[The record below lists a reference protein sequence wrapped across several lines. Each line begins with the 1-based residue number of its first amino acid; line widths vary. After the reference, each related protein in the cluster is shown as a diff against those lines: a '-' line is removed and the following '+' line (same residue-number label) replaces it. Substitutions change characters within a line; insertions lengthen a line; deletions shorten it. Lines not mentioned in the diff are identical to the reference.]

1 MGTVRDKK
9 TVLPPCTE
17 DCPAG
22 IDVPRYIRHIQHGDF
37 DGALAVI
44 RERIPF
50 PAVCGY
56 ACVHP
61 CEARCARI
69 QFDETVA
76 IRMLKRAARER
87 STGPGPM
94 PCAAE
99 PTGKNVAIIGSGPC
113 GLTAGYYLALLGHT
127 VEVFDKDKRAGGMLR
142 SAIPEYRLP
151 REALESDL
159 SLIFGL
165 GVRFTGGR
173 DVRVDELVGKYDA
186 ILIASGNQLSKR
198 LAVPGSGLPAVYWG
212 LDFLRSVKKGE
223 KVPVGGKV
231 CVIGGGNTAVD
242 ASRSALRLG
251 ATDVRL
257 ICLEKPGEMPAY
269 PWEVAEAIEEG
280 IVIEYSWGPQAIHE
294 RDGKVAGISCVR
306 CVSVFDGEGRFNPRY
321 DPSVTRRFEADSVI
335 FAIGQAPETDF
346 IKVKGVGAKEAG
358 LIDVDNDLM
367 THAPGVFAAGEA
379 VTGPSS
385 IIHAIAEGRRA
396 AIALDKFLGGKGAI
410 DRAEAG
416 DTGLEV
422 CEPSQRGTPRHR
434 AGAVAPQERVAGF
447 VPVETGYSEET
458 AVDEALRCLACDA
471 RQFTVEVNPDL
482 CKECGY
488 CKEVCSLNVFT
499 PSDTFNPGGYR
510 PVTAKDTDRCVGCLK
525 CLSICP
531 DFALSIRNG
540 DTDKH

>member
-1 MGTVRDKK
+1 MGVLKDKK

-44 RERIPF
+44 RARIPF

-87 STGPGPM
+87 STGPSPM

-99 PTGKNVAIIGSGPC
+99 PTGKRVAIIGSGPC

-151 REALESDL
+151 QEAIESDL

-173 DVRVDELVGKYDA
+173 DVRVDELTGKYDA
-186 ILIASGNQLSKR
+186 ILVASGNQLSKR
-198 LAVPGSGLPAVYWG
+198 LAVPGSGLPGVYWG

-223 KVPVGGKV
+223 KVSVGEKV
-231 CVIGGGNTAVD
+231 CVIGGGNAAVD
-242 ASRSALRLG
+242 AARSALRLG

-269 PWEVAEAIEEG
+269 PWEIAEAIEEG

-294 RDGKVAGISCVR
+294 RDGKVADISCVR

-321 DPSVTRRFEADSVI
+321 DPSITRRFEADTVI
-335 FAIGQAPETDF
+335 FAIGQAPDTDF
-346 IKVKGVGAKEAG
+346 INVAGVAAKEEG

-367 THAPGVFAAGEA
+367 THSPGVFAAGEA

-396 AIALDKFLGGKGAI
+396 AVAIDKFLGGKGTI

-416 DTGLEV
+416 DKGLEV
-422 CEPSQRGTPRHR
+422 CEPSPRCTPRHR
-434 AGAVAPQERVAGF
+434 AGTVAPQARVAGF
-447 VPVETGYSEET
+447 VPVETGYSEGT

-488 CKEVCSLNVFT
+488 CKEVCSLNVFS
-499 PSDTFNPGGYR
+499 PSDTFNPSGYR
-510 PVTAKDTDRCVGCLK
+510 PVTVKGTDRCVGCLK
-525 CLSICP
+525 CLYICP
-531 DFALSIRNG
+531 DFALSIRKE
-540 DTDKH
+540 DRDKR